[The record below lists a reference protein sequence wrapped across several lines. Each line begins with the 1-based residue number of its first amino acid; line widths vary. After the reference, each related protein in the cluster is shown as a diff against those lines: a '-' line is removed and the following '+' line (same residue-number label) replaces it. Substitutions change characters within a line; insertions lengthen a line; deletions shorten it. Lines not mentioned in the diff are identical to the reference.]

1 MSRSE
6 KVSGNKFL
14 KEKKFLNASIP
25 YYVLFVYLQ
34 DEGWLVGVKESHWL
48 QNKDLTAK
56 GVFPEN
62 FTQRL

>member
-1 MSRSE
+1 MKCTHIS
-6 KVSGNKFL
+6 
-14 KEKKFLNASIP
+14 
-25 YYVLFVYLQ
+25 YFVFVDVQ
-34 DEGWLVGVKESHWL
+34 DEGWLLGVKELHWN